1 MGLPAA
7 ANDRTEMQMKS
18 KQRIARPTSS
28 RLRVKIDR
36 TYLYFTKEVDP
47 LISPCVAYFL
57 FNQPQDIIVAMRMY
71 FDHVKK
77 GLELDKLHDI
87 SFYNPKLSQKIYFAT
102 ILGPVIAKLVDT
114 IASVHPLDVMNF
126 ICEQLINVD
135 FIASIFARNNQNLDE
150 ETGNVATKTRNK
162 LNEAISLASTMG
174 VPVIDANTLLQSGK
188 ITKILPES
196 ESELVP
202 KEKVSEKVRNIQIS
216 FLGSS
221 GSGKSSIINA
231 LQGNFNMKIKPSLG
245 FKPTTM
251 MLGEN
256 INVKFYD
263 LGGGVKIRG
272 IWAEYYHDVHAII
285 YVFDASIKEEKELN
299 ESVDLFKKTIH
310 HPLLLNKPLL
320 ILANKQDK
328 VDTLSSSKISEL
340 LKLKELGNQ
349 NIAVVDCASFV
360 SKSNSIV
367 FTTPDMEKPE
377 VPEEH
382 GPDDFISDPKFDTA
396 LEKFLDVIQED
407 FEALNKRVDIDIEN
421 KKSDEIKKRLER
433 ERKVLKNK
441 IAIAFRNDIDAS
453 LLPENLPSP
462 GPDDEFTKEEGIA
475 FIAGEIGSEI
485 DTLDEAAIEV
495 IRLVGY
501 QRLAMQIIGA
511 LKSPISKK
519 KIPMS
524 WLEIKTLIDELR
536 NELGL
541 K

>member
-1 MGLPAA
+1 MGLTAA
-7 ANDRTEMQMKS
+7 SSGDRTEIRMKS
-18 KQRIARPTSS
+18 NQKVARPKSS
-28 RLRVKIDR
+28 RLRVKIDQ

-57 FNQPQDIIVAMRMY
+57 FNQPQDVVVAMRTY

-77 GLELDKLHDI
+77 GLEMDKLQDI
-87 SFYNPKLSQKIYFAT
+87 SFYSPKLSQKIYFTT
-102 ILGPVIAKLVDT
+102 ILGPVVAKLVDT
-114 IASVHPLDVMNF
+114 IAALHPLDVISF
-126 ICEQLINVD
+126 ISEQLVNVD
-135 FIASIFARNNQNLDE
+135 FITSFCARNDQRLDDDKL
-150 ETGNVATKTRNK
+150 NVATKTRNK
-162 LNEAISLASTMG
+162 LNDAISLASTMG
-174 VPVIDANTLLQSGK
+174 VPVSDANTLLQSGN
-188 ITKILPES
+188 ISKILIDPES
-196 ESELVP
+196 EIIV
-202 KEKVSEKVRNIQIS
+202 KEKVLEKIRNIQVS
-216 FLGSS
+216 FLGTS
-221 GSGKSSIINA
+221 GGGKSSIINA

-272 IWAEYYHDVHAII
+272 IWAEYYHDVHAIV

-299 ESVDLFKKTIH
+299 ESIELFKNTVN

-328 VDTLSSSKISEL
+328 EDPLSSSQISEL
-340 LKLKELGNQ
+340 LKLKELKNQ
-349 NIAVVDCASFV
+349 NIAVIECCSFIT
-360 SKSNSIV
+360 KSEVPEND
-367 FTTPDMEKPE
+367 TTPDAT
-377 VPEEH
+377 
-382 GPDDFISDPKFDTA
+382 SDPRFDTA
-396 LEKFLDVIQED
+396 LEKFLEVILED
-407 FEALNKRVDIDIEN
+407 FEVLNKRVDIDIEN

-441 IAIAFRNDIDAS
+441 IAIAFRNDIDPS

-475 FIAGEIGSEI
+475 FIAGEIGSEV
-485 DTLDEAAIEV
+485 DTLDEAAVEV
-495 IRLVGY
+495 IALVGY

-511 LKSPISKK
+511 LKAPISKK
-519 KIPMS
+519 KVPMS
-524 WLEIKTLIDELR
+524 WIEIKTLIGELR
-536 NELGL
+536 MELGL